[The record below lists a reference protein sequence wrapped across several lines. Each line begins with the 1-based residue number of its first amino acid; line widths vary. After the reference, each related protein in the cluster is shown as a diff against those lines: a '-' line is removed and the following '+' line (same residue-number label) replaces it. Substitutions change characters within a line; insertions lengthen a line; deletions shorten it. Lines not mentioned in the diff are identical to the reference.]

1 MKISIALN
9 YFLFIG
15 FAYIFRSMKIG
26 TRIRE
31 SRERKTLSQSE
42 LARRLGVSQPA
53 VSDWEN
59 GKTEPSV
66 DNLRALAVELD
77 VWFEWIVTGRGQRDF
92 APEVQEARGEY
103 RVEREIPD
111 DERYL
116 QAVYRRLPPARR
128 EALLEFLKQWS

>member
-1 MKISIALN
+1 
-9 YFLFIG
+9 
-15 FAYIFRSMKIG
+15 MKIG
-26 TRIRE
+26 ARIRE

-66 DNLRALAVELD
+66 DNLRAMAVELD

-103 RVEREIPD
+103 RVEREMPD